1 MKNLNGLIG
10 LPGPVATKIC
20 MRCILE
26 NWVRT
31 RGVCLQCANAPQES
45 KFARNAWYLKLNR
58 LLIVFL

>member
-31 RGVCLQCANAPQES
+31 KECACNVQMLLKKANLQGMHGI
-45 KFARNAWYLKLNR
+45 LN
-58 LLIVFL
+58 